1 MAFWRLGSPRP
12 TNQPARQ
19 GHQSNLPPSRKNILG
34 HSDRRLQP
42 RVGTKG
48 SWDEFIVNPLAIELT
63 EATVHYVPTKPNKK
77 GKTLTLIV
85 INYYPNHK
93 AANKACTNLKKN
105 GLDCVAILVR
115 P

>member
-1 MAFWRLGSPRP
+1 
-12 TNQPARQ
+12 
-19 GHQSNLPPSRKNILG
+19 
-34 HSDRRLQP
+34 
-42 RVGTKG
+42 
-48 SWDEFIVNPLAIELT
+48 LAIELT

>member
-1 MAFWRLGSPRP
+1 M
-12 TNQPARQ
+12 
-19 GHQSNLPPSRKNILG
+19 
-34 HSDRRLQP
+34 
-42 RVGTKG
+42 
-48 SWDEFIVNPLAIELT
+48 T

-85 INYYPNHK
+85 VNEYSDHK
-93 AANKACTNLKKN
+93 AANKAYDDLKEN